1 MKLRQATKDDCEL
14 LFDWANNPQV
24 RANAINTEPIE
35 WEGHCKWFQSKLQSS
50 DKILIL
56 EDSIPVGQIRLD
68 VVDNHYL
75 IDYSVQSNQR
85 GKGYGKIL
93 LEMVIKSH
101 RDYTL
106 KGEVREDN
114 IGSKKAFERSGF
126 TKTGTR
132 EIKGNSYIVYEYR

>member
-1 MKLRQATKDDCEL
+1 MNLRQATKEDSKL
-14 LFDWANNPQV
+14 LFEWANNPQV
-24 RANAINTEPIE
+24 RANAINTEPVE
-35 WEGHCKWFQSKLQSS
+35 WEGHCKWFENKLQSS
-50 DKILIL
+50 SKILIL
-56 EDSIPVGQIRLD
+56 EDSTPVGQIRLD